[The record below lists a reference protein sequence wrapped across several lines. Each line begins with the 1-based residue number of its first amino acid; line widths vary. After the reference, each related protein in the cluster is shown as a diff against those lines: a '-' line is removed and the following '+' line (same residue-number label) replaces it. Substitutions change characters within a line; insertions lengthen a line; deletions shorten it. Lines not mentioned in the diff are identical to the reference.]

1 MKNYVLAAAA
11 VSIFSINGIMTET
24 SYASTVVRS
33 AVGAD
38 AASIQSTVDQFRLD
52 LGINNGLGPCTGA
65 CLPGEGRREINWDAV
80 PDSFSSGGAN
90 PFPGNFFNGVA
101 GDPAGRVRGVEFSTT
116 GAFEVSADSDS
127 DNDSNPGPVAPLFG
141 NHNPDNA
148 DDFAAFSA
156 QRIFG
161 LVGTNEMDVFFNV
174 PGSPGTQATVKGFGV
189 VFTDVEAANSTKLD
203 FYDIN
208 NNLLHA
214 GVAPHFVFSGADSF
228 DSFSFLGVS
237 FDTASVYRVHITNGG
252 YDLDLNPFG
261 IDDSIAMDDFIYGE
275 PLAISAVPEP
285 SMILLLSTGLLGLFV
300 WRRKHS

>member
-1 MKNYVLAAAA
+1 MLCRIV
-11 VSIFSINGIMTET
+11 FH
-24 SYASTVVRS
+24 R
-33 AVGAD
+33 
-38 AASIQSTVDQFRLD
+38 
-52 LGINNGLGPCTGA
+52 
-65 CLPGEGRREINWDAV
+65 
-80 PDSFSSGGAN
+80 GGAN

-127 DNDSNPGPVAPLFG
+127 DNDGNPGPVAPLFG
-141 NHNPDNA
+141 NYSADNA
-148 DDFAAFSA
+148 DDFSAFSA

-161 LVGTNEMDVFFNV
+161 LVGTNEMDVFFNE
-174 PGSPGTQATVKGFGV
+174 PGSPGAQATVKGFGV

-214 GVAPHFVFSGADSF
+214 GVAPHFVYSGTDSF

-252 YDLDLNPFG
+252 YDLNLNPFG
-261 IDDSIAMDDFIYGE
+261 IDDSVAMDDFIYGE

-285 SMILLLSTGLLGLFV
+285 SMILLGSV
-300 WRRKHS
+300 AINC